1 MFIAIEGL
9 DAVGK
14 TTVAQA
20 LAGHLGTEAMNTP
33 GPELR
38 LLSDRILAALGDDQ
52 VARCLFYAA
61 SVLAQGRRA
70 RAIADQGGMV
80 VMDRYWLSTISYA
93 RARGVAVDL
102 SAVEMV
108 VPVPDATLL
117 LTLDEGERVRRL
129 GSRGATAA
137 DVETL
142 DEAFRETV
150 MREMRSDARRQ
161 GLRPV
166 EVDLGCADREEALRR
181 VLSLLAT
188 RSRRERRHP

>member
-14 TTVAQA
+14 TTVTEA
-20 LAGHLGTEAMNTP
+20 LAGHLGAVAMNTP
-33 GPELR
+33 GPDLR

-52 VARCLFYAA
+52 AARCLFYAA

-80 VMDRYWLSTISYA
+80 VMDRYWLSTVSYA
-93 RARGVAVDL
+93 RARGVSLDL
-102 SAVEMV
+102 TAVERI
-108 VPVPDATLL
+108 VPLPDATLL

-129 GSRGATAA
+129 GSRGATSA
-137 DVETL
+137 DIETL
-142 DEAFRETV
+142 DEVFRETV
-150 MREMRSDARRQ
+150 VREMRSNARRRD
-161 GLRPV
+161 LRPV

-181 VLSLLAT
+181 VLSALPPRP
-188 RSRRERRHP
+188 RSERGRP